1 MNFNGIKRTFNG
13 KSFLLYFLGKNSFE
27 THHKEQR
34 VNLKFGVPRREL
46 LQNGMIQVV
55 ERVDADADD
64 GEQRTAKGK
73 RQEIAVDDP

>member
-1 MNFNGIKRTFNG
+1 
-13 KSFLLYFLGKNSFE
+13 
-27 THHKEQR
+27 